1 MYVIWSLAGKIIDFK
16 LLNSIVDSE
25 VEGGKTLRSSYK
37 EEDVILLL
45 KDITGLVEPQPT
57 KERERLIQSGKH
69 YSEMLPIEYVPTEKY
84 METYYEALK
93 VYSEP
98 VARAVGVVADK
109 IVNAK
114 GKDVVLVSLAR
125 AGIPIG
131 ILIKRYIKFKYDIDV
146 PHYSISIIRGRGID
160 DNAMKYLLERC
171 EAKQLLFVDGWIGK
185 GAILNELKKDIVQY
199 DGVSDDIAVIADP
212 ANVTELCGTHDDILI
227 PSSCL
232 NSTVSGL
239 ISRTFLRSDIIGE
252 NDFHGAVYYGE
263 LKDAD
268 LSYQFIETI
277 ESYFV
282 IDNKE
287 KTENKGNIKGIDEV
301 RKIAVKFGVD
311 DINFI
316 KPGIGEATRVLLR
329 RVPWKVLINEKYKGA
344 QNPKYIYKPSFD
356 FIKDYTDIIKVI
368 SYSPEED
375 KDFEFTKQV
384 KKETDIV
391 LSICHSDASYSTG
404 KEAKDLG
411 VTNIT
416 HLFNGMTPLNHRN
429 PGVVGLGLMS
439 DMYCEL
445 IADKIHINKELFQ
458 FVINSKGK
466 DKLVLI
472 TDSMRAGCMPD
483 GEYDLGGQT
492 VYVKDNYARIASG
505 SLAGSVLTLNKA
517 VYNFKEN
524 TNLNIYEAINLASL
538 NPAKSIK
545 VDYKKGSLEIGK
557 DADIAIFNE
566 NMDCLATIVEGD
578 TIYNKIN

>member
-1 MYVIWSLAGKIIDFK
+1 MKAVVNGKIVLKNGVLENKVIVFDKKIID
-16 LLNSIVDSE
+16 ICDE
-25 VEGGKTLRSSYK
+25 
-37 EEDVILLL
+37 
-45 KDITGLVEPQPT
+45 
-57 KERERLIQSGKH
+57 
-69 YSEMLPIEYVPTEKY
+69 VPTNCEIIDAKENY
-84 METYYEALK
+84 VCPGLIDIHIHGCKGFDAMDEDENAVEIISKGLAET
-93 VYSEP
+93 
-98 VARAVGVVADK
+98 GVTSFLPTTMTMSPERIYKAFDNIIK
-109 IVNAK
+109 AK
-114 GKDVVLVSLAR
+114 NK
-125 AGIPIG
+125 
-131 ILIKRYIKFKYDIDV
+131 
-146 PHYSISIIRGRGID
+146 SI
-160 DNAMKYLLERC
+160 
-171 EAKQLLFVDGWIGK
+171 K
-185 GAILNELKKDIVQY
+185 GA
-199 DGVSDDIAVIADP
+199 
-212 ANVTELCGTHDDILI
+212 
-227 PSSCL
+227 
-232 NSTVSGL
+232 
-239 ISRTFLRSDIIGE
+239 
-252 NDFHGAVYYGE
+252 
-263 LKDAD
+263 
-268 LSYQFIETI
+268 
-277 ESYFV
+277 
-282 IDNKE
+282 
-287 KTENKGNIKGIDEV
+287 
-301 RKIAVKFGVD
+301 
-311 DINFI
+311 
-316 KPGIGEATRVLLR
+316 
-329 RVPWKVLINEKYKGA
+329 KVLGAHMEGPFINEKYKGA

-458 FVINSKGK
+458 FVIDSKGK

-492 VYVKDNYARIASG
+492 VYVKDKYARIASG